1 MQSQVELADLGLS
14 PLLQGDQ
21 RPVFSFTW
29 HINWC
34 QSSLTHF
41 SQNGSQALS
50 LSKQPFKTCFARRA
64 ALSLQPLMDPCAR
77 ASVQLGAPC
86 WLQPRGPFPNFW
98 TSATSL
104 RSLIPSCH
112 PAPQQLGM
120 WRGSLTPCFSAPQQ
134 HLLPNTFP
142 PNHDS
147 FTGVAT
153 YFSFGILS
161 TTNLAKYIYTHTY
174 ICWHLQKW
182 RTSWSC
188 HNL

>member
-1 MQSQVELADLGLS
+1 MKSQAKLADLGLS

-41 SQNGSQALS
+41 SQNGSQAFS

-77 ASVQLGAPC
+77 ASVQLGAPR
-86 WLQPRGPFPNFW
+86 WLQPRRPFPNFW

-104 RSLIPSCH
+104 RSLMPSCH

-120 WRGSLTPCFSAPQQ
+120 WRGPLTPLLLCSPAAPVAQHLPTKPQQ
-134 HLLPNTFP
+134 LHGGHHLLQLWHIKHHKLGKVHIHRHIYLLTP
-142 PNHDS
+142 PEM
-147 FTGVAT
+147 T
-153 YFSFGILS
+153 YFLVMP
-161 TTNLAKYIYTHTY
+161 
-174 ICWHLQKW
+174 
-182 RTSWSC
+182 
-188 HNL
+188 